1 MSLMPKKL
9 FSLFLSQ
16 GLRSLAVS
24 FFSFFSAVYIY
35 RQTNSLAVVFDF
47 FLILYIF
54 KMIGVG
60 LAENWAL
67 KFGLKN
73 K

>member
-24 FFSFFSAVYIY
+24 FFSLFSAFYIY
-35 RQTNSLAVVFDF
+35 RLNLPLSFSFVFGSGLSLFPL
-47 FLILYIF
+47 LIA
-54 KMIGVG
+54 KDEKTG
-60 LAENWAL
+60 
-67 KFGLKN
+67 
-73 K
+73 